1 MDSHGTVRPGVPQ
14 ALHHPLLPHILNR
27 LLTADRAMPIT
38 HQSDPAPSTEQRH
51 VILLFGGQS
60 AEHEVSCVTA
70 AHVLAALDPSEF
82 RVTPIG
88 ITTEGV
94 WVHAPEALRVQGLT
108 LNPADLAGASDSVQP
123 ANHMGPADIGALK
136 VAGDPIDI
144 GSVLAAAV
152 RDNPPAVVL
161 PMLHGPLGEDGTI
174 QGLLEL
180 SGIAYVGSGV
190 LGSALAMDKAM
201 AKQVLG
207 SLGIPQ
213 VRYIATHEADYRST
227 SPDEFCTSVVNQL
240 SLPCFVKPANMGS
253 SVGVSRATDHTELR
267 KAIETALT
275 YDQWIVLEEAVTAR
289 EIEVAVIGNQDPEAS
304 VPGEI
309 RPADEF
315 YSYTDKYLAGTAE
328 LLIPAPLSPTE
339 VSEVQE
345 LAVTVYRALRCEG
358 LARVDFFFENP
369 GRGFLCSEVNT
380 MPGFTP
386 ISMFP
391 KMWQH
396 SGLEYQD
403 LIRRLIDLALE
414 RAAGRRRVTVR
425 QPTSRGE
432 RSAQET
438 T

>member
-1 MDSHGTVRPGVPQ
+1 
-14 ALHHPLLPHILNR
+14 
-27 LLTADRAMPIT
+27 
-38 HQSDPAPSTEQRH
+38 
-51 VILLFGGQS
+51 LLFGGQS

-70 AHVLAALDPSEF
+70 AHVLAALDPNEF

-88 ITTEGV
+88 ITIEGV
-94 WVHAPEALRVQGLT
+94 WVHAHEALKVQGLA
-108 LNPADLAGASDSVQP
+108 LNLSDPSNPGDQVGR
-123 ANHMGPADIGALK
+123 AEIGALK

-144 GSVLAAAV
+144 GAVLAAAV
-152 RDNPPAVVL
+152 TYTPPAVVL

-207 SLGIPQ
+207 SLSIPQ
-213 VRYIATHEADYRST
+213 VRYIAAHEADYRSGT
-227 SPDEFCTSVVNQL
+227 PGDFCASVVDQL
-240 SLPCFVKPANMGS
+240 GLPCVVKPANMGS
-253 SVGVSRATDHTELR
+253 SVGVSRATDLPALR
-267 KAIETALT
+267 EAIETALT
-275 YDQWIVLEEAVTAR
+275 YDQWLVFEEAVTAR

-304 VPGEI
+304 IPGEI

-328 LLIPAPLSPTE
+328 LLIPAPLSPAE

-358 LARVDFFFENP
+358 LARVDFFFESP

-396 SGLEYQD
+396 SGLEYPD

-432 RSAQET
+432 RSAKESH
-438 T
+438 